1 MLILMKKETKK
12 DLEEAVDKLREQR
25 SSELEELR
33 QKKGKESQI
42 ASISTLEEESEIELR
57 NHVTELRKNRRA
69 EMEFLRGQSKVKLTN
84 SAAILKE
91 NDDKKLADNV
101 SRMNLQ
107 REEEMKKIK
116 SQKLAEESSKIPN
129 IFEEKEKIAQ
139 RANELDYL
147 RKKTNKSNISFLK
160 QNDEKKIADNVFQMK
175 QNDDKKLADNVS
187 RMKLQREEE
196 MKKIKNQRLAERSSK
211 IPNIFE
217 GKEKIAQRANKQ
229 DYLRKKTNKFN
240 ISFLKQNDEK
250 KLADSVLQMKLLRE
264 DEMKRI
270 KEQMLVERSEKEQ

>member
-101 SRMNLQ
+101 SRMKLQ

-160 QNDEKKIADNVFQMK
+160 QNDEKKIADNV
-175 QNDDKKLADNVS
+175 S

-217 GKEKIAQRANKQ
+217 EKEKIAQRANKQ
-229 DYLRKKTNKFN
+229 DYLRKKT
-240 ISFLKQNDEK
+240 
-250 KLADSVLQMKLLRE
+250 
-264 DEMKRI
+264 
-270 KEQMLVERSEKEQ
+270 

>member
-1 MLILMKKETKK
+1 M
-12 DLEEAVDKLREQR
+12 
-25 SSELEELR
+25 
-33 QKKGKESQI
+33 G
-42 ASISTLEEESEIELR
+42 
-57 NHVTELRKNRRA
+57 
-69 EMEFLRGQSKVKLTN
+69 
-84 SAAILKE
+84 

-101 SRMNLQ
+101 SRMKLQ

-160 QNDEKKIADNVFQMK
+160 QNDEK
-175 QNDDKKLADNVS
+175 LADNVS

-211 IPNIFE
+211 IPNVLKE
-217 GKEKIAQRANKQ
+217 KEKIGQRTNEI
-229 DYLRKKTNKFN
+229 DYQRKKTNKFN
-240 ISFLKQNDEK
+240 ISFLKQN
-250 KLADSVLQMKLLRE
+250 
-264 DEMKRI
+264 
-270 KEQMLVERSEKEQ
+270 

>member
-1 MLILMKKETKK
+1 MGNK
-12 DLEEAVDKLREQR
+12 
-25 SSELEELR
+25 SN
-33 QKKGKESQI
+33 
-42 ASISTLEEESEIELR
+42 IS
-57 NHVTELRKNRRA
+57 
-69 EMEFLRGQSKVKLTN
+69 FLKQ
-84 SAAILKE
+84 

-101 SRMNLQ
+101 SRMKLQ

-175 QNDDKKLADNVS
+175 QNDDKKLSDNVS

-217 GKEKIAQRANKQ
+217 EKEKIAQRANEQ

-250 KLADSVLQMKLLRE
+250 KLSDSVLQMKLLRE
-264 DEMKRI
+264 EEMKRI
-270 KEQMLVERSEKEQ
+270 KEQMLVERSE